1 MLEVLTVGS
10 FCASLFYCL
19 FTGTSI
25 LYALIFAFFLFC
37 GYALYRGFSLQEIGR
52 ACRQSIAKISNI
64 IIVMLLIGALTAS
77 WRASGTIKP
86 TWSAMPP
93 RSFLLPGV
101 SWVPLFEC
109 CLEFSDRNFLW
120 YRGNDG
126 CCYHVAVC
134 RYGRLSVLGRRGRS
148 GRSLCRRSLLS
159 GVDQRAISLCRYRYG
174 AL

>member
-37 GYALYRGFSLQEIGR
+37 GYALYRGFSLLEIGK

-77 WRASGTIKP
+77 WRASGTI
-86 TWSAMPP
+86 AYLPP
-93 RSFLLPGV
+93 RSFLLLGV
-101 SWVPLFEC
+101 SWAPLF
-109 CLEFSDRNFLW
+109 
-120 YRGNDG
+120 
-126 CCYHVAVC
+126 
-134 RYGRLSVLGRRGRS
+134 
-148 GRSLCRRSLLS
+148 
-159 GVDQRAISLCRYRYG
+159 
-174 AL
+174 

>member
-77 WRASGTIKP
+77 WRASGTIAYLVSYASEIISP
-86 TWSAMPP
+86 SWSLLGTFILNAALSSLIGT
-93 RSFLLPGV
+93 SFGTAATMGV
-101 SWVPLFEC
+101 VTMS
-109 CLEFSDRNFLW
+109 
-120 YRGNDG
+120 
-126 CCYHVAVC
+126 
-134 RYGRLSVLGRRGRS
+134 GRLSVLGRRGRS

-159 GVDQRAISLCRYRYG
+159 GVDQRAISLCRYRYR

>member
-37 GYALYRGFSLQEIGR
+37 GYALYRGFSLQEIGK

-77 WRASGTIKP
+77 WRASGTI
-86 TWSAMPP
+86 AY
-93 RSFLLPGV
+93 LV
-101 SWVPLFEC
+101 SYASEIISP
-109 CLEFSDRNFLW
+109 SDRDFFW

-126 CCYHVAVC
+126 CSYHVAVC
-134 RYGRLSVLGRRGRS
+134 RYGRLSVLGRRSCSCRCI
-148 GRSLCRRSLLS
+148 CRRSLLS
-159 GVDQRAISLCRYRYG
+159 GIDQRAISLCCYRYG

>member
-37 GYALYRGFSLQEIGR
+37 GYALYRGFSLQEIGK

-77 WRASGTIKP
+77 WRASGTIAYLVSYASEIISP
-86 TWSAMPP
+86 SWSLLGTFILNAALSSLIGT
-93 RSFLLPGV
+93 SFGT
-101 SWVPLFEC
+101 
-109 CLEFSDRNFLW
+109 
-120 YRGNDG
+120 RGNDG
-126 CCYHVAVC
+126 CSYHVAVC
-134 RYGRLSVLGRRGRS
+134 RYGRLSVLGRRSCSCRCI
-148 GRSLCRRSLLS
+148 CRRSLLS
-159 GVDQRAISLCRYRYG
+159 GIDQRAISLCCYRYG

>member
-37 GYALYRGFSLQEIGR
+37 GYALYRGFSLQEIGK

-77 WRASGTIKP
+77 WQSQRNDRLP
-86 TWSAMPP
+86 CQLCL
-93 RSFLLPGV
+93 RDHFSFLESPGH
-101 SWVPLFEC
+101 LYFEC
-109 CLEFSDRNFLW
+109 RLEFSDRDFFW

-126 CCYHVAVC
+126 CSYHVAVC
-134 RYGRLSVLGRRGRS
+134 RYGR
-148 GRSLCRRSLLS
+148 SLRFGPAELLLP
-159 GVDQRAISLCRYRYG
+159 VHM
-174 AL
+174 

>member
-77 WRASGTIKP
+77 WRASGTI
-86 TWSAMPP
+86 AYLGQLCL
-93 RSFLLPGV
+93 RDHFSFLESPGY
-101 SWVPLFEC
+101 LYFEC

>member
-37 GYALYRGFSLQEIGR
+37 GYALYRGFSLQEIGK

-77 WRASGTIKP
+77 WRASGTIAYLVSYASEIISP
-86 TWSAMPP
+86 SWS
-93 RSFLLPGV
+93 PGH
-101 SWVPLFEC
+101 LYFEC
-109 CLEFSDRNFLW
+109 RLEFSDRDFFW

-126 CCYHVAVC
+126 CSYHVAVC
-134 RYGRLSVLGRRGRS
+134 RYGRLSVLGRRSCSCRCI
-148 GRSLCRRSLLS
+148 CRRSLLS
-159 GVDQRAISLCRYRYG
+159 GIDQRAISLCCYRYG